1 MVLNIILFIVSIILY
16 ASFGWQSLFYI
27 FFSIL
32 TSFFAAKYL
41 QGKYKKLVLG
51 ITLIANLAILVF
63 MKFVPY
69 TNFSILVPLG
79 ISYYTLQVVSYL
91 IDV

>member
-1 MVLNIILFIVSIILY
+1 MILNVILFVVSIILY

-51 ITLIANLAILVF
+51 VTLIANLAILVF

-69 TNFSILVPLG
+69 SNFSLLVPLG
-79 ISYYTLQVVSYL
+79 LHFVSKHN
-91 IDV
+91 